1 MSNTP
6 INTLN
11 LNKLYILNKIKGKE
25 ENKEEIVNGSGGS
38 TKNSIN
44 KYKIFKQMSFTNN
57 NTDNIERNHSSINIS
72 KIKKYSKFRINKDDK
87 NEKHDKISISKY
99 ATSKKLLIIFKNSE
113 KCKNGKKE
121 TINESFKQLKKNEI
135 ESPEQKKLR
144 FDNFGNIIN
153 KKNKKIV
160 HIVFKDQINEK
171 SIIEEIQIESFKK
184 FNFIE
189 RLNNDVY
196 NPNQD
201 PFHKCCIIF

>member
-25 ENKEEIVNGSGGS
+25 ENKEEINGSGGS

-87 NEKHDKISISKY
+87 NEKHEKNSLSKY

>member
-25 ENKEEIVNGSGGS
+25 ENKEEIGNGSGGS

>member
-25 ENKEEIVNGSGGS
+25 ENKEEIGNGSGGS

-87 NEKHDKISISKY
+87 NEKHEKNSLSKY

>member
-1 MSNTP
+1 MSKTL
-6 INTLN
+6 INTLK
-11 LNKLYILNKIKGKE
+11 LNKIYNLNKIKGKE
-25 ENKEEIVNGSGGS
+25 ENKEDIINGSGGS

-57 NTDNIERNHSSINIS
+57 NTDNIDRNHSSINIS
-72 KIKKYSKFRINKDDK
+72 KIKRYSKFRVNKDDK
-87 NEKHDKISISKY
+87 NEKHEKNSISKC

-121 TINESFKQLKKNEI
+121 IINESFKSLKKNEI
-135 ESPEQKKLR
+135 ELPEQKKLR

-201 PFHKCCIIF
+201 PFHKCCIIY

>member
-1 MSNTP
+1 
-6 INTLN
+6 
-11 LNKLYILNKIKGKE
+11 
-25 ENKEEIVNGSGGS
+25 
-38 TKNSIN
+38 
-44 KYKIFKQMSFTNN
+44 MSFTNN

-87 NEKHDKISISKY
+87 NEKHEKNSLSKY

>member
-87 NEKHDKISISKY
+87 NEKHEKNSLSKY